1 MNIAHIRQI
10 IGWMTEAGLTHLELN
25 QPSCSLR
32 LHSEPTRTT
41 PLPAPRATP
50 QEEEAA
56 TTYVTATGVG
66 EFQPVHPLRAAPEA
80 EEGTFVEAGSLVGY
94 LRVGLLYQ
102 PLYATSTGRISE
114 PLVPSGQPVD
124 YSTPLFALHTA
135 T

>member
-10 IGWMTEAGLTHLELN
+10 VGWMTKAGLTHLELN

-32 LHSEPTRTT
+32 LHSEPTRIT
-41 PLPAPRATP
+41 PLPTPRATP

-66 EFQPVHPLRAAPEA
+66 EFQPVHALRAAPEA
-80 EEGTFVEAGSLVGY
+80 EKDTFIEAGSLVGY
-94 LRVGLLYQ
+94 LRVGLMYQ
-102 PLYATSTGRISE
+102 PLYATCAGRISA

-124 YSTPLFALHTA
+124 YGTPLFALLTA
-135 T
+135 A